1 MDNPEVPTDNG
12 YMQLFSMFIL
22 VLGTLAHL
30 ASYFGWYTENEM
42 LIFPL
47 HVGLMILV
55 PVAVFKSKSRGNVP
69 AIVNSFPEKQK
80 GLMKLAFAYLVFI
93 FILCIYLNNFGSPV
107 EEFAADNPTERW
119 YRLIARGGRT
129 IRTLS
134 LEEFQVA
141 QSRVFR
147 VFSSFWA
154 VGGLFTF
161 LTFKN
166 RKNEQFS

>member
-1 MDNPEVPTDNG
+1 MDIREDQTDNG
-12 YMQLFSMFIL
+12 YMQMFSLIVLF
-22 VLGTLAHL
+22 LGALAHL
-30 ASYFGWYTENEM
+30 ASYFGWYTENEV

-55 PVAVFKSKSRGNVP
+55 PVAVLKSKNRGNVS
-69 AIVNSFPEKQK
+69 AIVNKFPEKQK
-80 GLMKLAFAYLVFI
+80 ALMKFAFVYLVFI
-93 FILCIYLNNFGSPV
+93 PILCIYLNDFGSPI
-107 EEFAADNPTERW
+107 EEFSENNPTVRW

-154 VGGLFTF
+154 VGALFTY

-166 RKNEQFS
+166 RKHVP